1 MLKILIS
8 GASGHVGKKIA
19 EQCKNNENI
28 EVLCGVDRFN
38 YGADF
43 PIYANFGEVE
53 TAPDVI
59 VDFSNPS
66 LLDGILEFAVK
77 NKTACVLA
85 TTGYSAEQIAKIKK
99 TAEIIPIFFTA
110 NMSLGVNLLCSLVKK
125 AYSVLGDDFDI
136 EIIEKHHN
144 QKLDAPSGTALM
156 LANAVN
162 SVAND
167 KFNYEYDRH
176 SKREKRLKNEIG
188 IHSVRGGTI
197 VGEHD
202 VIFAGNDE
210 VITLSHTAFS
220 KEVFAMGALRAAL
233 FIAKKDVGLF
243 DMNDVLNL

>member
-85 TTGYSAEQIAKIKK
+85 TTGYSNEQIAKIKK

-110 NMSLGVNLLCSLVKK
+110 VICTVIISVSEYR
-125 AYSVLGDDFDI
+125 YS
-136 EIIEKHHN
+136 K
-144 QKLDAPSGTALM
+144 
-156 LANAVN
+156 
-162 SVAND
+162 
-167 KFNYEYDRH
+167 RH
-176 SKREKRLKNEIG
+176 SINCLLYVF
-188 IHSVRGGTI
+188 S
-197 VGEHD
+197 
-202 VIFAGNDE
+202 
-210 VITLSHTAFS
+210 TLYCIS
-220 KEVFAMGALRAAL
+220 
-233 FIAKKDVGLF
+233 
-243 DMNDVLNL
+243 